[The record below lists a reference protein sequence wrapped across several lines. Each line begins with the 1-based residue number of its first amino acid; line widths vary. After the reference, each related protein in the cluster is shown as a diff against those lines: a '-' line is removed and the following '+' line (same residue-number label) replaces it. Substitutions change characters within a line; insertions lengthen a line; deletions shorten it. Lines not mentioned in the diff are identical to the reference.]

1 MAAPSFLVADTP
13 VQQDAEGRF
22 SLNDLHRAAGS
33 EKRHTPGYW
42 LTNQQTRELIDEL
55 STTGI
60 PVVQTTQGNGGGTFV
75 ARELVYAYAMWISA
89 RFHLQVIRAYDAL
102 VSGAQLGQD
111 PTAGG
116 LGITV
121 PHLLAAQRQAQRLLA
136 GIASAT
142 NPAAQQL
149 LYGHLVHTQRL
160 LGDTTPPLAQLLA
173 VGDPRQPG
181 LPGMGGGAA

>member
-1 MAAPSFLVADTP
+1 MAATLLIADTA
-13 VQQDAEGRF
+13 VQQDADGRF
-22 SLNDLHRAAGS
+22 SLNDLHRAAGA
-33 EKRHTPGYW
+33 EERHQPSKW
-42 LTNQQTRELIDEL
+42 LRSQQAQDLIGEL
-55 STTGI
+55 STGQI
-60 PVVQTTQGNGGGTFV
+60 RPVESTQGNGGGTFV

-102 VSGAQLGQD
+102 VSSAQLGQD

-160 LGDTTPPLAQLLA
+160 LGDTTPTLAQLLA
-173 VGDPRQPG
+173 VGDPRQQG
-181 LPGMGGGAA
+181 LPGMQDGAA